1 MELKHVLTSTAVIEG
16 PTDEPVEQQQVITS
30 MCGICDAGC
39 GVNVYLEDGM
49 IQRIEPLPDHPRGSC
64 CPRGMRSRE
73 IVYSKDRLLYPLK
86 RVGPKGTDAFERI
99 SWDEAMDTI
108 VSRLRQVADRYGPEA
123 VCMYTGRGNFEQ
135 SLCDIF
141 APAGTRE
148 SSASSLFFPFGSPN
162 TTGVGAICYVAHGK
176 IAPQATFGAYTLDMF
191 NDVDQADLIVVWGA
205 NPATDSPPIMLK
217 RIRQAQRRGAQVV
230 VIDHR
235 RTRTA
240 KATDARWVGI
250 RPGTD
255 GALALSMIHVLIEE
269 NLYDREFVEN
279 WTLGFDEL
287 RDYVRQFP
295 PEAAETIT
303 WVPAQTIRQVARDIA
318 TAHGAA
324 QVMYTGL
331 EYTNSGV
338 QNIRAA
344 LILWALA
351 GQLDVPGGMVFKMPG
366 TDFEPNR
373 TLIAPPNHVDPIGK
387 EKYPLYHHFR
397 NEAHAM
403 ELPRAILEDDPY
415 PVRAMF
421 IGGSSIITAYP
432 QPDLWRR
439 CFEALDFLV
448 VVDRFLTADALY
460 ADVVLPA
467 TTMFEIESYM
477 TYESHIQLRRRVI
490 EPLGEA
496 RNDYLIRA
504 ELARRLGY
512 GHVCPQS
519 EGEVLEFALR
529 GTGVDV
535 DMLRAHPEGVSKP
548 APAMVYKKW
557 EHGLLRQDGRP
568 GFETPSGKLEITSSL
583 LAGYGYEAL
592 PAYTEPVEGPI
603 AAPDVA
609 KAYPLV
615 FNSGARVQSDF
626 RSQLHNIPGLLKLR
640 PEPLVVLHPRDAAAR
655 GIADSDD
662 VFVVSPRGRVPFK
675 AHVTDDIVPGVVEV
689 SMGGGGPIAAE
700 AWRRANVND
709 LTDSENR
716 DPISG
721 FPVYKALLCD
731 VVKA

>member
-1 MELKHVLTSTAVIEG
+1 IHH
-16 PTDEPVEQQQVITS
+16 
-30 MCGICDAGC
+30 
-39 GVNVYLEDGM
+39 
-49 IQRIEPLPDHPRGSC
+49 IEPLPDHPRGSV
-64 CPRGMRSRE
+64 CPRGMRARE

-99 SWDEAMDTI
+99 SWDEAMETI
-108 VSRLRQVADRYGPEA
+108 VARLRQVADRYGPEA
-123 VCMYTGRGNFEQ
+123 LCMYTGRGNFER
-135 SLCDIF
+135 SLMDVF

-176 IAPQATFGAYTLDMF
+176 LAPQSTFGAYALDMF
-191 NDVDQADLIVVWGA
+191 NDVDQAELIVVWGA

-217 RIRQAQRRGAQVV
+217 RIKAAQRRGARVV

-240 KATDARWVGI
+240 KATRARWVGI

-269 NLYDREFVEN
+269 GLYDHEFVEN
-279 WTLGFDEL
+279 WTVGFDEL
-287 RDYVRQFP
+287 REYVQQFP
-295 PEAAETIT
+295 PEVAETIT
-303 WVPAQTIRQVARDIA
+303 WVPAQTIRDVARGIA
-318 TAHGAA
+318 AARGAA

-344 LILWALA
+344 LVLWALA

-366 TDFEPNR
+366 ADFQLNR
-373 TLIAPPNHVDPIGK
+373 TWLEPPTHIDPVGK
-387 EKYPLYHHFR
+387 DKYPLYHFFR

-403 ELPRAILEDDPY
+403 ELPRAILDGDPY
-415 PVRAMF
+415 PIRAMF

-432 QPDLWRR
+432 QPSLWRR

-460 ADVVLPA
+460 ADIVLPA
-467 TTMFEIESYM
+467 TTLFEIESCQNYG
-477 TYESHIQLRRRVI
+477 THLQLRRRVI

-496 RNDYLIRA
+496 RNDYLIRT

-512 GHVCPQS
+512 GHIYPQT
-519 EGEVLEFALR
+519 EEEMLEFVLE
-529 GTGVDV
+529 GTGVTV
-535 DMLRAHPEGVSKP
+535 EMLRENPMGVSRP
-548 APAMVYKKW
+548 VSEMVYKKW
-557 EHGLLRQDGRP
+557 EQGLLRRDGRP
-568 GFETPSGKLEITSSL
+568 GFETPSGKLEITSNL

-592 PAYTEPVEGPI
+592 PAYTEPIEGPI

-609 KAYPLV
+609 ETYPLV

-655 GIADSDD
+655 GIGDGDD
-662 VFVVSPRGRVPFK
+662 VVVVSPRGRVPFK
-675 AHVTDDIVPGVVEV
+675 AYVTDDIVPGVVEV

-700 AWRRANVND
+700 AWR
-709 LTDSENR
+709 
-716 DPISG
+716 
-721 FPVYKALLCD
+721 
-731 VVKA
+731 